1 MRCTVSKEEQAKSE
15 LAWRSMT
22 SKVVGSSWS
31 LKYLAQLL
39 AQVFGSSSQV
49 KVVWL
54 RFYLAQVFGSS
65 SQVKVVWL
73 KLFGS

>member
-1 MRCTVSKEEQAKSE
+1 M
-15 LAWRSMT
+15 
-22 SKVVGSSWS
+22 
-31 LKYLAQLL
+31 
-39 AQVFGSSSQV
+39 FGSSSQV

-73 KLFGS
+73 KLFGSYKCLAQLAVVWLKCLAHGQVWKYQRKDSEV